1 MSLITRLL
9 GFGLCL
15 VGAFVASY
23 YQSLHST
30 SETIDS
36 LVTSVT
42 IDHVALGQ
50 TVVAQFG
57 SYIQQ
62 NVAPVWALNLG
73 IGIAMVV
80 GGSVLVAFGDRRSKS
95 AEDDASFG
103 SRPFQ

>member
-1 MSLITRLL
+1 MSLITRLS

-30 SETIDS
+30 SETINS
-36 LVTSVT
+36 LVIAVT

-50 TVVAQFG
+50 AVVAQVG

-62 NVAPVWALNLG
+62 NVTPIWALNLG

-80 GGSVLVAFGDRRSKS
+80 GGSLLVAFGDRKPKS
-95 AEDDASFG
+95 AEDHASLG